1 MVMLLL
7 AGLNVW
13 IFHSGVY
20 RRVATWDVASVPPR
34 AARVAGAL
42 SLVLWICIVLSGR
55 MIAYNWFDCDRQPQP
70 PDRQFPDQLR
80 ARPIGG
86 ALMSLL
92 GFFQWCEQSGIGDT
106 IRQSSWLFPV
116 IEAIHLLGLGVIGGA
131 VLVVDLRL
139 LGLGLRR
146 QSTAELAR
154 DAQPWLIGSLLL
166 MMTTGGL
173 LFLSESIKLY
183 YHDAFWFKMASLFL
197 AIVFTFTIQ
206 RKVILAGETRM
217 RPVWSKVVALVSIL
231 LWSGVGI
238 GGRWIGFS

>member
-1 MVMLLL
+1 MSVLDF
-7 AGLNVW
+7 
-13 IFHSGVY
+13 FH
-20 RRVATWDVASVPPR
+20 
-34 AARVAGAL
+34 
-42 SLVLWICIVLSGR
+42 
-55 MIAYNWFDCDRQPQP
+55 
-70 PDRQFPDQLR
+70 
-80 ARPIGG
+80 
-86 ALMSLL
+86 
-92 GFFQWCEQSGIGDT
+92 WCEQSGIGNA

-173 LFLSESIKLY
+173 LFLSEAIKLY
-183 YHDAFWFKMASLFL
+183 YHEAFWFKMASLIL

-206 RKVILAGETRM
+206 RKVILEGETRM

>member
-1 MVMLLL
+1 
-7 AGLNVW
+7 
-13 IFHSGVY
+13 
-20 RRVATWDVASVPPR
+20 
-34 AARVAGAL
+34 
-42 SLVLWICIVLSGR
+42 
-55 MIAYNWFDCDRQPQP
+55 
-70 PDRQFPDQLR
+70 
-80 ARPIGG
+80 
-86 ALMSLL
+86 MSLL
-92 GFFQWCEQSGIGDT
+92 GFFHWCEQSGIGNA